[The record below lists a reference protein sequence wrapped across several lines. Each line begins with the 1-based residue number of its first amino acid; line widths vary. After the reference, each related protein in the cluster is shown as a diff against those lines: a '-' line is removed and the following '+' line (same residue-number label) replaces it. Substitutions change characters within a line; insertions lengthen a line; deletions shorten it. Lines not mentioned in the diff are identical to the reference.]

1 MQLTFKARL
10 SLWHMV
16 VVAAILALT
25 AASAGWAFSRVV
37 RNQLDAALVDLA
49 ETEAALVRADGGP
62 VRVHDVP
69 PGTAKTSFVRL
80 DKFVQIVALDGGVV
94 ARSATLGR
102 ARLPAPLPVLDKARA
117 RETVFE
123 TLENFG
129 EEPLRVVTRPADI
142 RGVRYAIQV
151 AASLDDAY
159 AVLRAARLL
168 FLGMAVI
175 ILAAV
180 GLTGGL
186 LARRALRPIDQI
198 VKRARQIGETHL
210 AERLPPPG
218 TRDEIGRLVDTLN
231 EMLARIER
239 SVEGQRRFTSD
250 ASHELRSP
258 LSRLRAELEVTLRR
272 PRDAAEYEESLRSC
286 LDEVVRLSRLTE
298 QLLVLARLD
307 AGEGR
312 EVVDGPVDLTP
323 ILEESMR
330 RLLPDTRQRR
340 LEVVLK
346 SSPDLS
352 VRIAPGA
359 AGLVV
364 SNLLDNAVKFSP
376 PGGRVIVE
384 VRADG
389 GEAVVAVSDTG
400 PGIAADEMPQLFE
413 RFYRGAAARASEAP
427 GVGLGLAISRA
438 IVEKYGGRITVDTR
452 PEGGATFSVRLPLA
466 S

>member
-1 MQLTFKARL
+1 
-10 SLWHMV
+10 
-16 VVAAILALT
+16 
-25 AASAGWAFSRVV
+25 
-37 RNQLDAALVDLA
+37 
-49 ETEAALVRADGGP
+49 
-62 VRVHDVP
+62 
-69 PGTAKTSFVRL
+69 
-80 DKFVQIVALDGGVV
+80 
-94 ARSATLGR
+94 
-102 ARLPAPLPVLDKARA
+102 
-117 RETVFE
+117 
-123 TLENFG
+123 
-129 EEPLRVVTRPADI
+129 LRVVTRPADI

-168 FLGMAVI
+168 FLGMAII

-198 VKRARQIGETHL
+198 VRRARQIGETHL
-210 AERLPPPG
+210 AERLPLPG
-218 TRDEIGRLVDTLN
+218 TRDEIARLVDTLN

-413 RFYRGAAARASEAP
+413 RFYRGAAARASEVP

-438 IVEKYGGRITVDTR
+438 IVEKYGGRITVDPR

-466 S
+466 F